1 MKKIKIIGLIIGILG
16 FLLEG
21 ASSYVED
28 KKMETMIEDEVRKQL
43 AENNEEDES

>member
-1 MKKIKIIGLIIGILG
+1 MKKIKIIGLVIGLLG

-28 KKMETMIEDEVRKQL
+28 KKMEAMIDEKVSERL
-43 AENNEEDES
+43 AENNTEES